1 MTDAIYLRD
10 AYATECDATVVAAG
24 DGKVVLD
31 RTVFYAAGGG
41 QPGDR
46 GELVLEDGG
55 RVAVVDTVKGEG
67 GVVAHVLSADAIP
80 PVPGTRVRACIDW
93 QRRYRLMRY
102 HTCLHLLCAVVG
114 APVTGG
120 RIAEDKAHL
129 DFDIEMEK
137 LVAEDIEARLNG
149 LIVADTPVVVGEID
163 DATLDANPG
172 LVKTM
177 SVQPPRSGFGA
188 HHRDSRRGP
197 AALRRHPSAPHR
209 GDRRGTGDED
219 PFRRQAQQARDGGA
233 GLSCP
238 PKGRPYCGRTNC
250 SVSTGLPK

>member
-137 LVAEDIEARLNG
+137 LVAEDIEARLNA
-149 LIVADTPVVVGEID
+149 LIAADTPVVVGEID
-163 DATLDANPG
+163 DAALDANPG

-177 SVQPPRSGFGA
+177 SVQPPRGQGTVRTIEIPGVDLQPCGGT
-188 HHRDSRRGP
+188 H
-197 AALRRHPSAPHR
+197 LRR
-209 GDRRGTGDED
+209 TGEIGQVRVAKIRSEGKRNKRVTVVLD
-219 PFRRQAQQARDGGA
+219 
-233 GLSCP
+233 
-238 PKGRPYCGRTNC
+238 
-250 SVSTGLPK
+250 

>member
-137 LVAEDIEARLNG
+137 LVAEDIEARLNA
-149 LIVADTPVVVGEID
+149 LVAADTPVVVGEID
-163 DATLDANPG
+163 DAALDANPG

-177 SVQPPRSGFGA
+177 SVQPPRGQGTVRTIEIPGVDLQPCGGT
-188 HHRDSRRGP
+188 H
-197 AALRRHPSAPHR
+197 LRR
-209 GDRRGTGDED
+209 TGEIGVVRVTRIRSEGKRNKRVTVVLD
-219 PFRRQAQQARDGGA
+219 
-233 GLSCP
+233 
-238 PKGRPYCGRTNC
+238 
-250 SVSTGLPK
+250 